1 MLTNHRFLQINIHTN
16 IISNISI
23 KLREVLCMSKLPV
36 HKALH
41 NYYLKLTV
49 SNLTTSTYLNIA

>member
-1 MLTNHRFLQINIHTN
+1 
-16 IISNISI
+16 
-23 KLREVLCMSKLPV
+23 MSKLPV
-36 HKALH
+36 HKAIYALH